1 MPAVLVLGAGV
12 IGLTAAIRL
21 REAGAAADVVARD
34 PPAATTSA
42 VAAALWYPY
51 RAFPRERVAGWS
63 ARGFDVMCALAD
75 EPGSGVRMR
84 WGRERVAPGA
94 ADPWWR
100 DAVPTFARTEEGWR
114 FAAPVA
120 DMSVHLP
127 WLVARLEAL
136 GGTVAAGAFASLD
149 EPLARAPVV
158 VDCAGLGARELAG
171 DESLLAVRGQIVRVE
186 CPAIDEWFL
195 DQADAERLVYVVP
208 RERDVVLGGTAVDDD
223 EDAAVRA
230 DTAAAIRARCEAAV
244 PALRGA
250 RVVAEAGGLRPA
262 RPAVR
267 LGAEARGGGTGGPCY
282 RHRGGGGGARGGRC
296 GGGVPAA
303 AGGAEESSRLV
314 RGAPGWR
321 GRVPSLPPGPSAG
334 PLAQTVAF
342 HRDPLGVLRAA
353 HARYGDVFTM
363 RLATA
368 RPVVVVAAP
377 AEVEPLLRAD

>member
-63 ARGFDVMCALAD
+63 ARGFEVLSALAG

-94 ADPWWR
+94 PDPWWR
-100 DAVPTFARTEEGWR
+100 DAVPTFARDDDGWR

-127 WLVARLEAL
+127 WLEARLAAL
-136 GGTVAAGAFASLD
+136 GGAGSRAEVDGLD
-149 EPLARAPVV
+149 APPPRARVV
-158 VDCAGLGARELAG
+158 VNCAGLGARELAG
-171 DESLLAVRGQIVRVE
+171 DRSLVAVRGQVLRVV
-186 CPAIDEWFL
+186 CPGVVEWFL

-208 RERDVVLGGTAVDDD
+208 RERDVVLGGTAVEGD
-223 EDAAVRA
+223 EDLAPDAG
-230 DTAAAIRARCEAAV
+230 TAAAIRARCEAAV

-250 RVVAEAGGLRPA
+250 PVAGEA
-262 RPAVR
+262 
-267 LGAEARGGGTGGPCY
+267 
-282 RHRGGGGGARGGRC
+282 
-296 GGGVPAA
+296 
-303 AGGAEESSRLV
+303 
-314 RGAPGWR
+314 
-321 GRVPSLPPGPSAG
+321 
-334 PLAQTVAF
+334 
-342 HRDPLGVLRAA
+342 
-353 HARYGDVFTM
+353 
-363 RLATA
+363 
-368 RPVVVVAAP
+368 
-377 AEVEPLLRAD
+377 